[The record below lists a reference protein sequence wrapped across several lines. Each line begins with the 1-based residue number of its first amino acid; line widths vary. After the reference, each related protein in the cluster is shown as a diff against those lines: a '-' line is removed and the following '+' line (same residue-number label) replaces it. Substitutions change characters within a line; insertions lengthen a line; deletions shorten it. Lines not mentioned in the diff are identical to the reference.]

1 MGDTPGKQR
10 DSDAITGD
18 GGSVPLP
25 SPGNWPGLMSGNA
38 KGDMMTARSLEPM
51 AVWHTKNGRIEVEWN
66 FTNLTVFLNDRMAG
80 GYLKPDAAMALVNEL
95 AGEVVWSI

>member
-1 MGDTPGKQR
+1 
-10 DSDAITGD
+10 
-18 GGSVPLP
+18 
-25 SPGNWPGLMSGNA
+25 
-38 KGDMMTARSLEPM
+38 M